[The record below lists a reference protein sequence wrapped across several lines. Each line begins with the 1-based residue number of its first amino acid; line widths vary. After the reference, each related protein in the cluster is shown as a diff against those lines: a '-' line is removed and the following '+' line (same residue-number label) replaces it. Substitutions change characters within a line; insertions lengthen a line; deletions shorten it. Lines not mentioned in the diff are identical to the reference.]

1 MFHEIVAYLS
11 VAARF
16 FVGGLFVLGA
26 LTKWL
31 KFQWFVGI
39 LIKYDL
45 TPRRAAAS
53 IAFVIP
59 GLEAFVGYLML
70 RGLWMP
76 ASMYA
81 TVGLLLTFTTA
92 VLVNLVRNKVDVE
105 CGCSSL
111 WKNTRIGWHLVC
123 RNLGLIGLT
132 LLSNQSRS
140 WNLTL
145 LAPCILLSSLALFVL
160 TILPKR
166 ASVNGLVSPT

>member
-1 MFHEIVAYLS
+1 MFHEIVAYIS
-11 VAARF
+11 VAARS

-31 KFQWFVGI
+31 KFQWFVGV

-45 TPRRAAAS
+45 TPRRAAPS

-59 GLEAFVGYLML
+59 GLEAIVGYLML

-105 CGCSSL
+105 CGCNSL
-111 WKNTRIGWHLVC
+111 WKNSRIGWHLVC

-132 LLSNQSRS
+132 LLSSQS

-145 LAPCILLSSLALFVL
+145 LTPCIFLSSLALFGL
-160 TILPKR
+160 TLLPKR
-166 ASVNGLVSPT
+166 ASVNGLVAPT